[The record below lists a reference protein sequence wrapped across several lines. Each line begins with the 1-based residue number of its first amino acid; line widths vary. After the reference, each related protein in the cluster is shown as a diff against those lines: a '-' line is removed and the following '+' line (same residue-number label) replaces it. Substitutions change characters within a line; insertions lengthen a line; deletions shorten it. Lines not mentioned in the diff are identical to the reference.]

1 MGDSIFPPWYETPLQ
16 KKKKKERPEILT
28 RGCPRRMT
36 AAVEGAM
43 DLASGKSIAFSMA
56 KYGFR
61 KDFGWTL
68 FFQELGSGFVGFF
81 FYSSSPPLPT
91 SLFIIPVSVY
101 TRPNLFVYTTL
112 IRSIPERFLWP
123 GSGGQARPC
132 TSHARYT
139 GMPKPQTPSEARG
152 QLPAKVHVNSRV
164 LADGRVTS
172 STLAAFLT
180 VCIPP
185 RCSAASLT
193 GHKHHPPIPS
203 TPRNRFWFHLAP
215 FPKSSSFHC
224 FLGIL
229 SISPLRQRGEILSR
243 WKM

>member
-1 MGDSIFPPWYETPLQ
+1 MDSL
-16 KKKKKERPEILT
+16 
-28 RGCPRRMT
+28 
-36 AAVEGAM
+36 
-43 DLASGKSIAFSMA
+43 FSRA
-56 KYGFR
+56 GFW
-61 KDFGWTL
+61 FCW
-68 FFQELGSGFVGFF
+68 VF

-132 TSHARYT
+132 ASHARYT

-215 FPKSSSFHC
+215 FPKSSSFQC